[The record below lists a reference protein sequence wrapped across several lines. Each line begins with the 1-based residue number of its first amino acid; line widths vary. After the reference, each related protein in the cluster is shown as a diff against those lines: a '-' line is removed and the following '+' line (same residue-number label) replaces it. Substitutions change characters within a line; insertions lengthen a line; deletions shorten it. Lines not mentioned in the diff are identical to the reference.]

1 MVNSIFMVYLIKI
14 IKYILSF
21 NEKVPVKN
29 VGTLFAN
36 YTISVK
42 VLFSNDYKKI
52 LLIYI
57 FDIF

>member
-1 MVNSIFMVYLIKI
+1 MECLIKI

-21 NEKVPVKN
+21 NEKVPVEN
-29 VGTLFAN
+29 VGILFAN